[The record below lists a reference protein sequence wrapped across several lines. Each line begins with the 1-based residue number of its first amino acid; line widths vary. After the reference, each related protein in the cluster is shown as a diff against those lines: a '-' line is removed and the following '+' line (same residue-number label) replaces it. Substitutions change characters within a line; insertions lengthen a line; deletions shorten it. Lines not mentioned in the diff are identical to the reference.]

1 VYLCLYTKQD
11 VYSLVASV
19 VDFLTFKHK
28 WDVLKATYSGES
40 GSTTIFNMWINLTQ
54 AKLNDSAP
62 LAPQLA
68 KLNETR
74 VALSNASMGVT
85 DTQYSLILLNALPP
99 SYEAVATILLASGPP
114 TSLKASKIT
123 ARLINEEGRCA
134 GPSTSLNTMSKAP
147 IKGTSKGKKKDHSN
161 LTCHY
166 CQKKGHI
173 QPDCRKK
180 KKDDADK
187 KKKEEGG
194 SGSGGNKA
202 ANLHVLVPTSTSIE
216 EVNDNVGVALYAA
229 ERVHWMM
236 DSGATHHITPH
247 QSDFKDYT
255 PCKGSV
261 RLGDKSTID
270 QVGVGSVIFTTSL
283 GTPITL
289 SNVLHIPQVKTRF
302 MSTRALAQKGAE
314 VSFTQSSFKIVVNQ
328 HRVAEGYLEDNLYW
342 LDASSIGLN
351 AHVKSAATLDTWHQ
365 RMGHMSH
372 AALKSY
378 GPSALTGMD
387 LDSSTTAPTVCRGCE
402 VGKSTCKPFSASS
415 TKRTSAIL
423 EVVHSDLAG
432 PMQTKSLQGSYYT
445 ATFIDD
451 HSKLAVVY
459 FIALKDQFAKVFKMY
474 LSWAETQTTLKLK
487 ALHSDRGGEYMAKA
501 VQDTLKQRG
510 IEHHLTMPGSPQS
523 NGKAERFNHT
533 ITDTAMAMLHTA
545 GLSFGFW
552 EYAMNA
558 AVHIYNRSPTRTLK
572 WHTPF
577 EVWYSGK
584 VPDVSHLRV
593 FGCKGY
599 MHVPADK
606 CRKLDAKAIEV
617 TLVGFEPGAKG
628 YQLWDKQT
636 HSVRLSRDVMFDES
650 SFPSQKGV
658 ETHPAP
664 IPPVPV
670 IAAPNLAARPPFHID
685 YPVRAPSPTQS
696 QSSAEDVED
705 LLDPRPST
713 PPSVKPI
720 PPPNSPRTPKRE
732 RPAPTSPPPRPSA
745 TRIKHEPVSPG
756 QDMPGSFSDRIQRS
770 EMLCEMDNAPRQS
783 TCVPVP
789 NPRYYNTDNVAI
801 RGRRLGYAELLA
813 AAYVGRDPAS
823 YSEAMRSADADQW
836 SEACQYEIDALAKN
850 GTWELVD
857 LPPGCK
863 AVKSKWVFKLKAD
876 GRYRTCL
883 VAKGFTQIPGVDFD
897 ETFSPVTCFES
908 LRMLLAL
915 AALEDWH
922 IHQMDVKSV
931 FLNGML
937 DEEIFMEQ
945 PQGFITTGSET
956 QVCRLCK
963 AIYGL
968 KQASRQWNLQFHGVL
983 IGLGFK
989 RTYADAGIYVC
1000 HQQEGDGPLFVIL
1013 YVDDITI
1020 LGASLQA
1027 VQRLKSDLSTCY
1039 EMSDLREIE
1048 SYLGIHIT
1056 CDRSHKRLEIDQSGY
1071 LSDVLEHFGMADASP
1086 HNCYVHHRRLPD
1098 LGDVGMCGFFYKL
1111 QELMT
1116 ERCK

>member
-1 VYLCLYTKQD
+1 
-11 VYSLVASV
+11 
-19 VDFLTFKHK
+19 
-28 WDVLKATYSGES
+28 
-40 GSTTIFNMWINLTQ
+40 
-54 AKLNDSAP
+54 
-62 LAPQLA
+62 
-68 KLNETR
+68 
-74 VALSNASMGVT
+74 
-85 DTQYSLILLNALPP
+85 
-99 SYEAVATILLASGPP
+99 
-114 TSLKASKIT
+114 
-123 ARLINEEGRCA
+123 
-134 GPSTSLNTMSKAP
+134 
-147 IKGTSKGKKKDHSN
+147 
-161 LTCHY
+161 
-166 CQKKGHI
+166 
-173 QPDCRKK
+173 
-180 KKDDADK
+180 
-187 KKKEEGG
+187 
-194 SGSGGNKA
+194 
-202 ANLHVLVPTSTSIE
+202 
-216 EVNDNVGVALYAA
+216 
-229 ERVHWMM
+229 
-236 DSGATHHITPH
+236 
-247 QSDFKDYT
+247 
-255 PCKGSV
+255 
-261 RLGDKSTID
+261 
-270 QVGVGSVIFTTSL
+270 
-283 GTPITL
+283 
-289 SNVLHIPQVKTRF
+289 
-302 MSTRALAQKGAE
+302 
-314 VSFTQSSFKIVVNQ
+314 
-328 HRVAEGYLEDNLYW
+328 
-342 LDASSIGLN
+342 
-351 AHVKSAATLDTWHQ
+351 
-365 RMGHMSH
+365 
-372 AALKSY
+372 
-378 GPSALTGMD
+378 MD
-387 LDSSTTAPTVCRGCE
+387 LDSSTTAPSVCRGCE
-402 VGKSTCKPFSASS
+402 VGKSTRKPFSVSS

-459 FIALKDQFAKVFKMY
+459 FIASKDQFAKVFNMY

-487 ALHSDRGGEYMAKA
+487 ALHSDCGGEYMAKA

-523 NGKAERFNHT
+523 NGKAERFNRT
-533 ITDTAMAMLHTA
+533 ITDKAMAMLHTA

-572 WHTPF
+572 WRTPF

-584 VPDVSHLRV
+584 VPDVSHLRI

-606 CRKLDAKAIEV
+606 RRKLDAKAIEV

-636 HSVRLSRDVMFDES
+636 HSVRLSRDVTFDES

-720 PPPNSPRTPKRE
+720 PPPNTPRTPKWD

-745 TRIKHEPVSPG
+745 THIKHEPVSPG

-770 EMLCEMDNAPRQS
+770 EMLREMDNAPRRS
-783 TCVPVP
+783 TRVPVP
-789 NPRYYNTDNVAI
+789 NPRYYNTDNVAV

-813 AAYVGRDPAS
+813 VAYVGRDPAS

-857 LPPGCK
+857 LPPGRK

-876 GRYRTCL
+876 GRYRARL

-897 ETFSPVTCFES
+897 ETFSPVARFES

-915 AALEDWH
+915 ATLEDWH

-931 FLNGML
+931 FLNGVL

-956 QVCRLCK
+956 QVCHLRK

-983 IGLGFK
+983 TGLGFK
-989 RTYADAGIYVC
+989 QTYADAGIYVC
-1000 HQQEGDGPLFVIL
+1000 HQQEGDGPLFIIL

-1027 VQRLKSDLSTCY
+1027 VQRLKSDLSACY
-1039 EMSDLREIE
+1039 EMSDLGEIE
-1048 SYLGIHIT
+1048 SYLGICIT
-1056 CDRSHKRLEIDQSGY
+1056 HDRSHKRLEIDQSGY
-1071 LSDVLEHFGMADASP
+1071 LSDVLERFGMADASP
-1086 HNCYVHHRRLPD
+1086 HNTPLPTGADEHLKKFDGLATASDIKHYQSLIGSLLYLQIGMRPDISFAVSRLAQYAANPSPQHLRLAQYVLSY
-1098 LGDVGMCGFFYKL
+1098 LVGTVDTHPCL
-1111 QELMT
+1111 
-1116 ERCK
+1116 

>member
-1 VYLCLYTKQD
+1 
-11 VYSLVASV
+11 
-19 VDFLTFKHK
+19 
-28 WDVLKATYSGES
+28 
-40 GSTTIFNMWINLTQ
+40 
-54 AKLNDSAP
+54 
-62 LAPQLA
+62 
-68 KLNETR
+68 
-74 VALSNASMGVT
+74 
-85 DTQYSLILLNALPP
+85 
-99 SYEAVATILLASGPP
+99 
-114 TSLKASKIT
+114 
-123 ARLINEEGRCA
+123 
-134 GPSTSLNTMSKAP
+134 
-147 IKGTSKGKKKDHSN
+147 
-161 LTCHY
+161 
-166 CQKKGHI
+166 
-173 QPDCRKK
+173 
-180 KKDDADK
+180 
-187 KKKEEGG
+187 
-194 SGSGGNKA
+194 
-202 ANLHVLVPTSTSIE
+202 
-216 EVNDNVGVALYAA
+216 
-229 ERVHWMM
+229 
-236 DSGATHHITPH
+236 
-247 QSDFKDYT
+247 
-255 PCKGSV
+255 
-261 RLGDKSTID
+261 
-270 QVGVGSVIFTTSL
+270 
-283 GTPITL
+283 
-289 SNVLHIPQVKTRF
+289 
-302 MSTRALAQKGAE
+302 MSTHALAQKGAE

-328 HRVAEGYLEDNLYW
+328 RCVAEGYLEDNLYW

-365 RMGHMSH
+365 QMGHMSH

-387 LDSSTTAPTVCRGCE
+387 LDSSTTVPSVCCGCE
-402 VGKSTCKPFSASS
+402 VGKSTRKTFSASS

-432 PMQTKSLQGSYYT
+432 PMQTKLLQGSYYT

-459 FIALKDQFAKVFKMY
+459 FIVSKDQFAKVFNMY

-510 IEHHLTMPGSPQS
+510 IEHHLTIPGSPQS
-523 NGKAERFNHT
+523 NGKAERFNRT
-533 ITDTAMAMLHTA
+533 ITDKAMAMLHTA

-572 WHTPF
+572 WCTPF

-606 CRKLDAKAIEV
+606 RCKLDAKAIEV
-617 TLVGFEPGAKG
+617 MLVGFEPGAKG

-636 HSVRLSRDVMFDES
+636 HSVRLSRDVTFDES

-670 IAAPNLAARPPFHID
+670 IAAPNPAARPPFHID
-685 YPVRAPSPTQS
+685 YPVQAPSPTQS

-713 PPSVKPI
+713 PPSVKTI
-720 PPPNSPRTPKRE
+720 PPPNSPRTPKRD
-732 RPAPTSPPPRPSA
+732 RPAPTLPPPRPSA
-745 TRIKHEPVSPG
+745 TCIKHEPVSPG
-756 QDMPGSFSDRIQRS
+756 QDMPGSFTDRIQRS
-770 EMLCEMDNAPRQS
+770 EMLHEMDNAPRRLM
-783 TCVPVP
+783 CVPVP
-789 NPRYYNTDNVAI
+789 NPQYYNTDNVAI
-801 RGRRLGYAELLA
+801 RGRQLGYVELLA
-813 AAYVGRDPAS
+813 VAYVGRDPAS

-836 SEACQYEIDALAKN
+836 SEVCQYEIDALAKN

-857 LPPGCK
+857 LLPGRK

-876 GRYRTCL
+876 GRYRARL

-897 ETFSPVTCFES
+897 ETFSPVARFES

-922 IHQMDVKSV
+922 IHQMDVKSA
-931 FLNGML
+931 FLNGVL

-956 QVCRLCK
+956 QVCRLRK

-968 KQASRQWNLQFHGVL
+968 KQASCQWNLQFHGVL
-983 IGLGFK
+983 TGLGFK

-1027 VQRLKSDLSTCY
+1027 VQRLKSDLSACY
-1039 EMSDLREIE
+1039 EMSDLGEIE
-1048 SYLGIHIT
+1048 SYLGIRIT
-1056 CDRSHKRLEIDQSGY
+1056 CNCSHKQLEIDQSGY
-1071 LSDVLEHFGMADASP
+1071 LSDVLECFGM
-1086 HNCYVHHRRLPD
+1086 CYDNVRIFHLFLLYLSRVL
-1098 LGDVGMCGFFYKL
+1098 L
-1111 QELMT
+1111 QLVT
-1116 ERCK
+1116 